1 MNYYEHHLGDY
12 AAATAHLSWDE
23 DMAYTRL
30 IRAYYHHEK
39 PIPADLREA
48 CRLAR
53 ATTPAQRRA
62 VDTVL
67 HEFFA
72 LHEDGWH
79 QKRCDEEIERYQTKQ
94 PEAEAKKA
102 NDRER
107 QRRARER
114 RKQLFD
120 DLRSHGIVAPWDAT
134 TEHLQDALSRATISG
149 GHAGSHAPV
158 THPVTHPV
166 TRDNTATQTPD
177 TRHQTS
183 EANASGVPPPGPIAD
198 PPDPV
203 KAIFDLGVSVLTAT
217 GSTDKAARSLVG
229 KVRKALGDDG
239 AMAALVAAKSTTDP
253 TAYLA
258 AAMQPDPV
266 ADEIRQRMGGG
277 RVEKLPD
284 GRYRCGGRYF
294 NADGSGRVA
303 LC

>member
-1 MNYYEHHLGDY
+1 
-12 AAATAHLSWDE
+12 
-23 DMAYTRL
+23 MAYTRL

-120 DLRSHGIVAPWDAT
+120 DLRSHGIVAQWDAT
-134 TEHLQDALSRATISG
+134 TVHLQDALSRATIG
-149 GHAGSHAPV
+149 VGHAGSHA
-158 THPVTHPV
+158 PVTHPV

-183 EANASGVPPPGPIAD
+183 EAKASGVPPSPEPFAD
-198 PPDPV
+198 QSHAATQVDPT
-203 KAIFDLGVSVLTAT
+203 KAVFDLGVAVLTAA
-217 GSTDKAARSLVG
+217 GHDEKHARSLVG
-229 KVRKALGDDG
+229 KLRKALGDDG
-239 AMAALVAAKSTTDP
+239 AMPVLIAAKATTDP
-253 TAYLA
+253 AAYLA
-258 AAMQPDPV
+258 AAAKPDPI
-266 ADEIRQRMGGG
+266 AAGIRERMGGG
-277 RVEKLPD
+277 KVEKLPD
-284 GRYRCGGRYF
+284 GRYRCGGSYF
-294 NADGSGRVA
+294 NADGSKRVA